1 MTMATI
7 AFIGLGNMGNPMAA
21 NLVKA
26 GHRVIG
32 FDLVAK
38 NRAAAE
44 ANGVEISHSGA
55 AALAEARII
64 VTMLAKGSQVVEV
77 YGELAPMA
85 QEGSLFIDC
94 STIDVASSRNAHT
107 MAEDYGHMSVDAPVN
122 GNVETA
128 GAGTLTVMVGGADQ
142 AVAMAHPFLS
152 KLGESVI
159 HCGGPG
165 AGQAAKICNNL
176 ILGISMI
183 GVAEAFVLASHLG
196 LSSEALFEV
205 ASASSGQCW
214 SLTHHCPVSGPVPTS
229 PANHDYKA
237 VFSSALMFKDLKL
250 AQETALELGA
260 VTPMAAQAAQLF
272 ALHNKSGNGVR
283 DFSSIIE
290 LFNRKTA

>member
-1 MTMATI
+1 MATI

-38 NRAAAE
+38 NREIAK
-44 ANGVEISHSGA
+44 ANGGEISHNGA
-55 AALAEARII
+55 AALAETKTI

-94 STIDVASSRNAHT
+94 STIDVASSRSAHA
-107 MAEDYGHMSVDAPVN
+107 MAEDYGHLSVDAPVN

-128 GAGTLTVMVGGADQ
+128 TEGTLTVMVGGEDQ
-142 AVAMAHPFLS
+142 AVSMAHPYLS
-152 KLGESVI
+152 KFGASII

-183 GVAEAFVLASHLG
+183 GVSEAFVLASHLG

-214 SLTHHCPVSGPVPTS
+214 SLTHHCPVPGPVPMS
-229 PANHDYKA
+229 PANNGYKA
-237 VFSSALMFKDLKL
+237 VFASTLMFKDRKL
-250 AQETALELGA
+250 AQETALEVGA
-260 VTPMAAQAAQLF
+260 VTPLAAQAAQLF
-272 ALHNKSGNGVR
+272 ALHNRSGNGTR

-290 LFNRKTA
+290 LFSRKNS

>member
-1 MTMATI
+1 MATI

-38 NRAAAE
+38 NRETAE

-55 AALAEARII
+55 AALAETKTI

-85 QEGSLFIDC
+85 QSGSLFIDC
-94 STIDVASSRNAHT
+94 STIDVASSRSAHA
-107 MAEDYGHMSVDAPVN
+107 MAEDYGHLSVDAPVN

-128 GAGTLTVMVGGADQ
+128 LDGTLTVMVGGEDQ
-142 AVAMAHPFLS
+142 AVSMAHPYLS
-152 KLGESVI
+152 KLGSTII
-159 HCGGPG
+159 HCGAPG

-183 GVAEAFVLASHLG
+183 GVSEAFVLASHLG
-196 LSSEALFEV
+196 LSAEALFEV

-214 SLTHHCPVSGPVPTS
+214 SLTHHCPVPGPVPTS
-229 PANHDYKA
+229 PANNDYKA
-237 VFSSALMFKDLKL
+237 VFASTLMFKDLKL
-250 AQETALELGA
+250 AQEIALELGA
-260 VTPMAAQAAQLF
+260 VTPLAAQAAQLF
-272 ALHNKSGNGVR
+272 ALHNRAGNGTR

-290 LFNRKTA
+290 LFSRKNS

>member
-1 MTMATI
+1 MATI

-26 GHRVIG
+26 GHHVIG

-38 NRAAAE
+38 NREIAE
-44 ANGVEISHSGA
+44 ANGIEISHNGA
-55 AALAEARII
+55 AALADTKTI

-85 QEGSLFIDC
+85 QAGSLFIDC
-94 STIDVASSRNAHT
+94 STIDVASSRSAHA
-107 MAEDYGHMSVDAPVN
+107 MAEDYGHFSVDAPVN

-128 GAGTLTVMVGGADQ
+128 REGTLTVMVGGEDQ
-142 AVAMAHPFLS
+142 AVSMAHPYLT
-152 KLGESVI
+152 KLGASII

-183 GVAEAFVLASHLG
+183 GVSEAFVLAGHLG
-196 LSSEALFEV
+196 LSAEALFEV

-214 SLTHHCPVSGPVPTS
+214 SLTHHCPVPGPVPAS

-237 VFSSALMFKDLKL
+237 VFASNLMFKDLKL

-260 VTPMAAQAAQLF
+260 VTPLAAQAAQLF
-272 ALHNKSGNGVR
+272 ALHNRAGNGAR

-290 LFNRKTA
+290 LFSRKNS

>member
-1 MTMATI
+1 MTTI

-32 FDLVAK
+32 FDLLAR
-38 NRAAAE
+38 NREIAQG
-44 ANGVEISHSGA
+44 NGIEISHSGA
-55 AALAEARII
+55 AALAEAKII
-64 VTMLAKGSQVVEV
+64 ITMLAKGNQVVEV

-85 QEGSLFIDC
+85 QPGSLFIDC
-94 STIDVASSRNAHT
+94 STIDVASSRSAHA
-107 MAEDYGHMSVDAPVN
+107 MADDYGHFSVDAPVN

-128 GAGTLTVMVGGADQ
+128 SEGTLTVMVGGEDQ
-142 AVAMAHPFLS
+142 AVAMAHPILS
-152 KLGESVI
+152 KLGATVI

-165 AGQAAKICNNL
+165 SGQAAKICNNL

-183 GVAEAFVLASHLG
+183 GVSEAFVLASHLG
-196 LSSEALFEV
+196 LSAEALFEV

-214 SLTHHCPVSGPVPTS
+214 SLTHHCPVPGPVPSS
-229 PANHDYKA
+229 PANNDYKA
-237 VFSSALMFKDLKL
+237 VFASALMFKDLKL

-260 VTPMAAQAAQLF
+260 VTPLASQAAQLF
-272 ALHNKSGNGVR
+272 ALHNRSGNGAR

-290 LFNRKTA
+290 LFSKKNA